1 MGPIHMVQGSD
12 GNGIVV
18 SDVDIKEVSRRWRP
32 RIPRGLDFAIQG
44 GFRVAAPIALT

>member
-1 MGPIHMVQGSD
+1 MVQGSD

-32 RIPRGLDFAIQG
+32 KIPKIPRGFDFAIQG
-44 GFRVAAPIALT
+44 GFRVAAPITLT